1 MDTRNEVQQFL
12 TAARGRV
19 TPERAGIATYG
30 VRRVPG
36 LRREEVAQLA
46 DVSIA
51 YYTRIERGDLRG
63 VSESVLG
70 GLARA
75 LHLDAAERDH
85 LHHLARAATC
95 GGHPRTVRA
104 DDTVPERVHQLIE
117 TMQDVPVIASNHLRD
132 PLASNALGRALF
144 PHLFPADSAPVNTI
158 EYTFLDPR
166 ARSFYPDWETVARG
180 AVSSLRLTAGQLP
193 DDEALRSLIDRLL
206 AESPQFGTWWVGQTV
221 RTHTHG
227 AKRIVHPVV
236 GELTLGFEVLEVP
249 SAPGIRLATYQAEP
263 GTPDAD
269 ALDLLRSWT
278 AQPSAAE
285 PVPGGYHR

>member
-1 MDTRNEVQQFL
+1 MDTKGEVRQFL

-19 TPERAGIATYG
+19 SPERAGIATYG

-63 VSESVLG
+63 VSESVLVA
-70 GLARA
+70 LARA
-75 LHLDAAERDH
+75 LQLDEAERAH
-85 LHHLARAATC
+85 LHHLARAA
-95 GGHPRTVRA
+95 GGSPRRPVRA
-104 DDTVPERVHQLIE
+104 DDCVPERVQQLIE
-117 TMQDVPVIASNHLRD
+117 TMQDLPVIASNHLRD

-144 PHLFPADSAPVNTI
+144 PHLFPVDAAPVNTAL
-158 EYTFLDPR
+158 YTFLDPR
-166 ARSFYPDWETVARG
+166 ARTFYPEWEPVARG
-180 AVSSLRLTAGQLP
+180 AVSNLRLTLGQHP
-193 DDEALRSLIDRLL
+193 DDEELKALIGRL
-206 AESPQFGTWWVGQTV
+206 AGESSEFRAWWVDQTV

-227 AKRIVHPVV
+227 AKRIAHPVV
-236 GELTLGFEVLEVP
+236 GELTLTYEVLQVP
-249 SAPGIRLATYQAEP
+249 SAPGIRLAGYLAEP

-278 AQPSAAE
+278 AQPAAAE
-285 PVPGGYHR
+285 TIPGGYQR